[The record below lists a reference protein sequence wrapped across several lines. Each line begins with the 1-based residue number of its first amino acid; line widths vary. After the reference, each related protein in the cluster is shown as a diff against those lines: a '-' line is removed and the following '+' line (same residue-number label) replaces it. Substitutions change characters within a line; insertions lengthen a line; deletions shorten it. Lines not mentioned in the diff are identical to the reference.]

1 MTCERRLKTELFCTN
16 PAVQHM
22 HMFVFARLC
31 AHTSTRTQIRV
42 GVYLRRR
49 NTHVLLTLGWSID
62 KPPRSTAQPVL
73 ARRCLWPCPWSPA
86 LRPRIGKARLALRE
100 RCPATAPCSL
110 RVLLDAPSSCLPWAL
125 QARCCRRCCATVPL
139 HGAWDPAGSSRA
151 GAQEPEFREAPVFTA
166 ELRDFLPE
174 GNGIRL

>member
-31 AHTSTRTQIRV
+31 AHTSTRTQIRAC
-42 GVYLRRR
+42 VYLRRR
-49 NTHVLLTLGWSID
+49 NTHVPAGLLLTLGWSID

-110 RVLLDAPSSCLPWAL
+110 RVLLDAPSSCSAL
-125 QARCCRRCCATVPL
+125 
-139 HGAWDPAGSSRA
+139 GSAGSLLSPLLCHGPSPWSLGSRWQLQGRCARA
-151 GAQEPEFREAPVFTA
+151 GVQRSTSVYCRA
-166 ELRDFLPE
+166 E
-174 GNGIRL
+174 RLLA